1 MSRQR
6 KPVAKEIKMEKRE
19 TTEAVVKA
27 VTEGVKVGAEK
38 ASDTIKAKIE
48 ERIKFYRD
56 KGAFDHANAL
66 REALE
71 IMESV
76 EGGK

>member
-1 MSRQR
+1 MSNKKTR
-6 KPVAKEIKMEKRE
+6 PIAHENKMEKRE
-19 TTEAVVKA
+19 I
-27 VTEGVKVGAEK
+27 TEGAKIGAEK

-76 EGGK
+76 KGGK